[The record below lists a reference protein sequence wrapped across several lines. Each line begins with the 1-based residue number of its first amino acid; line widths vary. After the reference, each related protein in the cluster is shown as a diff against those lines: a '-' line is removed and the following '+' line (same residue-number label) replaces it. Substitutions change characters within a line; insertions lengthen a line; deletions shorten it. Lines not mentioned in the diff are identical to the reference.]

1 MDNLLNEPFGTG
13 KENQV
18 PENETRVEEQLRW
31 AKEDRELHEF
41 YVGAYKADIMGN
53 KNFGFLSRVVQ
64 YIKQLFGG
72 GAADGVPAGRQL
84 KYREFRNAVGM
95 LAYFKVVAAMHPNL
109 SQRPLAPITDAQVI
123 TQLGELLKNESP
135 KLQRAKRVVE
145 AETRKIEALARVQL
159 KNLIRREVQGIM
171 GTLPELNQVKSDK
184 TFLEDAAEE
193 EIK

>member
-1 MDNLLNEPFGTG
+1 
-13 KENQV
+13 
-18 PENETRVEEQLRW
+18 
-31 AKEDRELHEF
+31 
-41 YVGAYKADIMGN
+41 
-53 KNFGFLSRVVQ
+53 
-64 YIKQLFGG
+64 
-72 GAADGVPAGRQL
+72 
-84 KYREFRNAVGM
+84 M